1 MELTAQTQLQ
11 LQLQLAASA
20 TITTVSAADKHG
32 LCNSIICLCHLYN
45 VRTPTGVP
53 CTVYHHHP
61 PSLRLRAHRK
71 LSARAK
77 QTTPTSELKKFE
89 FVTVPLDSI
98 DWLQTFFQT
107 LYTWQRINATH
118 KLSAPQKQSSL
129 PQSNGPSLTCV
140 GHLFR
145 VFPSFSCD

>member
-98 DWLQTFFQT
+98 DWLQTFSR
-107 LYTWQRINATH
+107 LYILGKESMQLT
-118 KLSAPQKQSSL
+118 SSRHPKSSPACRSPMVL
-129 PQSNGPSLTCV
+129 P
-140 GHLFR
+140 
-145 VFPSFSCD
+145 